1 MRRKAKNKTVNVD
14 AIPKLNSEIKVAS
27 LIASFSRLL
36 NNSKPTASQGC
47 NQSTGE
53 CLENQLT

>member
-27 LIASFSRLL
+27 LIASFSQLL
-36 NNSKPTASQGC
+36 NNSKPTACQSC
-47 NQSTGE
+47 NQPTSE

>member
-27 LIASFSRLL
+27 LIASYIQLL
-36 NNSKPTASQGC
+36 NNSKPTSGKSR